1 MSVPAIE
8 RAGTNDPGAH
18 SIVPGA
24 SLDAVLRPVRSGN
37 AFEEAIQRILQ
48 AIKLGA
54 VTTGERLPPERA
66 LAKQLGISRVT
77 LREALR
83 ALTDAGLVESR
94 RGRSGGTFITYRP
107 DDHVDTALLSNG
119 HDLRDELEDHLVL
132 RSVLEPGAAEA
143 AARREL
149 DDAAREYLQERL
161 DDVESTTS
169 RRSHRLADSRLHLAI
184 AELTGSVGLIAAVAD
199 VQMTLAEMLEAI
211 PVLAH
216 NIERSHTHHAAVVN
230 SILAGRPEEARQ
242 HMQDHVNAT
251 AALLRGFLA

>member
-1 MSVPAIE
+1 MSVPAPE
-8 RAGTNDPGAH
+8 RAATTDAGRV
-18 SIVPGA
+18 SIVRGA

-54 VTTGERLPPERA
+54 VTAGERLPPERT

-83 ALTDAGLVESR
+83 ALTEAGLVESR

-107 DDHVDTALLSNG
+107 DEHVDTGLLSNG
-119 HDLRDELEDHLVL
+119 RDLRDELEDHLVL

-149 DDAAREYLQERL
+149 DEGAGKYVQERL
-161 DDVESTTS
+161 DAVESTTS

-199 VQMTLAEMLEAI
+199 VQMTLGDMLEAI

-216 NIERSHTHHAAVVN
+216 NIERSHIHHAAVVN
-230 SILAGRPEEARQ
+230 AILSGRPEEARQ
-242 HMQDHVNAT
+242 HMREHVDAT

>member
-1 MSVPAIE
+1 MSVPALE
-8 RAGTNDPGAH
+8 RAATTDAGTG
-18 SIVPGA
+18 SIVRGA

-37 AFEEAIQRILQ
+37 AFEEAIQRIVQ

-54 VTTGERLPPERA
+54 VTTGERLPPERT

-83 ALTDAGLVESR
+83 ALTEAGLVESR

-107 DDHVDTALLSNG
+107 DEHVDTGLLSTG
-119 HDLRDELEDHLVL
+119 RDLRDELEDHLVL

-143 AARREL
+143 AARRNL
-149 DDAAREYLQERL
+149 DDGARDYVQERL
-161 DDVESTTS
+161 DAVESTTS
-169 RRSHRLADSRLHLAI
+169 RRSHRLADARLHLAI
-184 AELTGSVGLIAAVAD
+184 AELTGSVSLIAAVAD
-199 VQMTLAEMLEAI
+199 VQMTLGDMLDAI

-216 NIERSHTHHAAVVN
+216 NIERSHIHHAAVVN
-230 SILAGRPEEARQ
+230 AILSGRPEEARR
-242 HMQDHVNAT
+242 HMREHVDAT